1 MKTGVDSNAARTV
14 SDLIR
19 ETRVEVAP
27 GTYVLIGLNYK
38 DWTRVLE
45 NPELS
50 PHADSPF
57 LVFRD
62 GREVT
67 LLLGENDWQRLRHL
81 IRDARIERGFRLV
94 TLDIELP
101 WNVVGYLARVTE
113 ILAAGEIPVGAL
125 SSFSR
130 DHLLIKQ
137 DDLGRA
143 LRVLSEHVK
152 ELC

>member
-1 MKTGVDSNAARTV
+1 MDPNAEKAV
-14 SDLIR
+14 SDLLR
-19 ETRVEVAP
+19 ETRIEVVPA
-27 GTYVLIGLNYK
+27 TFVLVGLSHQN
-38 DWTRVLE
+38 WTRLLE

-50 PHADSPF
+50 PRAESPF
-57 LVFRD
+57 LIFRD

-67 LLLGENDWQRLRHL
+67 LLLEDDDWQRIRHSV
-81 IRDARIERGFRLV
+81 RDARIERGFRLV
-94 TLDIELP
+94 TFDVELS

-113 ILAAGEIPVGAL
+113 ILAASGISVGAL

-130 DHLLIKQ
+130 DHLLVKQ
-137 DDLGRA
+137 NDLGRA

>member
-1 MKTGVDSNAARTV
+1 MDSNAEKTV
-14 SDLIR
+14 SDLLSG
-19 ETRVEVAP
+19 TRIEVVP
-27 GTYVLIGLNYK
+27 SIFVLLGLSHQN
-38 DWTRVLE
+38 WTRLLE

-50 PHADSPF
+50 PAAESPF
-57 LVFRD
+57 LIFRD

-67 LLLGENDWQRLRHL
+67 LLLEEKDWQRIQH
-81 IRDARIERGFRLV
+81 IVRDAKVERGFRLI
-94 TLDIELP
+94 TLDLELP
-101 WNVVGYLARVTE
+101 WNVVGYIARVTE
-113 ILAAGEIPVGAL
+113 ILAASGIPVGAL

-143 LRVLSEHVK
+143 LRVLGEHVK

>member
-1 MKTGVDSNAARTV
+1 MDPKAEKTV
-14 SDLIR
+14 SDLLR
-19 ETRVEVAP
+19 ETAVEVLPA
-27 GTYVLIGLNYK
+27 TFVLLGLSYQN
-38 DWTRVLE
+38 WVRILE

-50 PHADSPF
+50 PGAESPF

-67 LLLGENDWQRLRHL
+67 LLLEESDYQRIRHL
-81 IRDARIERGFRLV
+81 VRDAKIERGFRLV

-113 ILAAGEIPVGAL
+113 ILAASGIPVGTL

-137 DDLGRA
+137 DDLGKA
-143 LRVLSEHVK
+143 LRVLSDHVK

>member
-1 MKTGVDSNAARTV
+1 MDSNAEKTV
-14 SDLIR
+14 FDLLR
-19 ETRVEVAP
+19 ETRIEVVPA
-27 GTYVLIGLNYK
+27 TFVLLGLSQQN
-38 DWTRVLE
+38 WNRLLE

-50 PHADSPF
+50 PGAESPF
-57 LVFRD
+57 LIFRD

-67 LLLGENDWQRLRHL
+67 LLLHDDDWQRIRHL
-81 IRDARIERGFRLV
+81 VRDARIERGFRLV

-113 ILAAGEIPVGAL
+113 ILAAHEIPVGAL

-143 LRVLSEHVK
+143 LRVLGEHVK

>member
-1 MKTGVDSNAARTV
+1 MDPNAPEDRI
-14 SDLIR
+14 SDLLR
-19 ETRVEVAP
+19 ETRIEVVPA
-27 GTYVLIGLNYK
+27 TFVLVGLSHQN
-38 DWTRVLE
+38 WTHLLE

-50 PHADSPF
+50 PGAESPF
-57 LVFRD
+57 LIFRD

-67 LLLGENDWQRLRHL
+67 LLIEEDDWQRIRH
-81 IRDARIERGFRLV
+81 IVRDAKMERGFRLV
-94 TLDIELP
+94 TLNIELP
-101 WNVVGYLARVTE
+101 WTVIGYLARVTT
-113 ILAAGEIPVGAL
+113 ILAAAGIPVGAL

-137 DDLGRA
+137 DDLGKA

>member
-1 MKTGVDSNAARTV
+1 VDPNAQKTV
-14 SDLIR
+14 SDLLR
-19 ETRVEVAP
+19 ETRIEVVPSAF
-27 GTYVLIGLNYK
+27 VLVGLSQQN
-38 DWTRVLE
+38 WTRLLE

-50 PHADSPF
+50 PRAESPF
-57 LVFRD
+57 LIFRD

-67 LLLGENDWQRLRHL
+67 LLLEEDDWQRIRH
-81 IRDARIERGFRLV
+81 IVRDARIERGFRLV

-101 WNVVGYLARVTE
+101 WSVVGYLARVTE
-113 ILAAGEIPVGAL
+113 ILAGMGIPVGAL

-137 DDLGRA
+137 NDLGRA

>member
-1 MKTGVDSNAARTV
+1 MAPNAEKTV
-14 SDLIR
+14 SDLLR

-27 GTYVLIGLNYK
+27 ATYVLVGLSYK

-50 PHADSPF
+50 PRADSPF

-67 LLLGENDWQRLRHL
+67 LLLEEDDWQRIRHL
-81 IRDARIERGFRLV
+81 VRDAGIERGFRLV

-113 ILAAGEIPVGAL
+113 ILAASGIPVGAL

-143 LRVLSEHVK
+143 LRVLSEQVK

>member
-1 MKTGVDSNAARTV
+1 MDPNAPEDTP
-14 SDLIR
+14 DLLR
-19 ETRVEVAP
+19 ETRIEVVPA
-27 GTYVLIGLNYK
+27 TFVLVGLSHQN
-38 DWTRVLE
+38 WTRLLE

-50 PHADSPF
+50 PRAESPF
-57 LVFRD
+57 LIFRD

-67 LLLGENDWQRLRHL
+67 LLLEEDDWQRIRH
-81 IRDARIERGFRLV
+81 IVRDAKMERGFRLV

-101 WNVVGYLARVTE
+101 WNVIGYLARVTA
-113 ILAAGEIPVGAL
+113 ILAAAGIPVGAL

-137 DDLGRA
+137 DDLGKA

>member
-1 MKTGVDSNAARTV
+1 VNPNAEKTV
-14 SDLIR
+14 SDLLR
-19 ETRVEVAP
+19 ETRIEVVPA
-27 GTYVLIGLNYK
+27 TFVLVGLSHQN
-38 DWTRVLE
+38 WTRLLE

-50 PHADSPF
+50 PRAESPF
-57 LVFRD
+57 LIFRD

-67 LLLGENDWQRLRHL
+67 LLLEEDDWQRIRH
-81 IRDARIERGFRLV
+81 IVRDAKIERGFRVV

-101 WNVVGYLARVTE
+101 WNVIGYLARVTE
-113 ILAAGEIPVGAL
+113 ILAASGIPVGAL

-143 LRVLSEHVK
+143 LSVLSEQVN

>member
-1 MKTGVDSNAARTV
+1 MDPKAEKTV
-14 SDLIR
+14 SDLLR
-19 ETRVEVAP
+19 ETTIEVVPADF
-27 GTYVLIGLNYK
+27 VLLGLSHQN
-38 DWTRVLE
+38 WARLLE
-45 NPELS
+45 SPELS
-50 PHADSPF
+50 PRAESPF
-57 LVFRD
+57 LIFRD
-62 GREVT
+62 SRQVT
-67 LLLGENDWQRLRHL
+67 LLLEENDYQRIRHL
-81 IRDARIERGFRLV
+81 VRDAKIERGFRLI

-113 ILAAGEIPVGAL
+113 ILAASGIPVGAL

-143 LRVLSEHVK
+143 LRVLSEQVK

>member
-1 MKTGVDSNAARTV
+1 M
-14 SDLIR
+14 
-19 ETRVEVAP
+19 
-27 GTYVLIGLNYK
+27 
-38 DWTRVLE
+38 LE

-67 LLLGENDWQRLRHL
+67 LLLGEDDWQRLRHL

-113 ILAAGEIPVGAL
+113 ILAASEIPVGAL

-130 DHLLIKQ
+130 AHLLIKQ

>member
-1 MKTGVDSNAARTV
+1 MEPNAEKAV
-14 SDLIR
+14 SDLVR
-19 ETRVEVAP
+19 ETRIEVVPAAF
-27 GTYVLIGLNYK
+27 VLVGLSQQN
-38 DWTRVLE
+38 WTRLLE

-50 PHADSPF
+50 PRAESVF
-57 LVFRD
+57 MMFRD

-67 LLLGENDWQRLRHL
+67 LLLEDDDWQRIRH
-81 IRDARIERGFRLV
+81 IVRDARVERDFRLV
-94 TLDIELP
+94 TLDVELP
-101 WNVVGYLARVTE
+101 WNVIGYLARVTE
-113 ILAAGEIPVGAL
+113 ILAASGIPVGAL

-143 LRVLSEHVK
+143 LHVLSKHVK

>member
-1 MKTGVDSNAARTV
+1 MDPRVEKTV
-14 SDLIR
+14 SDLLR
-19 ETRVEVAP
+19 ETAIEVLPA
-27 GTYVLIGLNYK
+27 TFVLLGLSQQN
-38 DWTRVLE
+38 WVRILE

-50 PHADSPF
+50 PRAESPF
-57 LVFRD
+57 MVFRD

-67 LLLGENDWQRLRHL
+67 LLLEDNDYQRIRHL
-81 IRDARIERGFRLV
+81 VRDAKIERGFRMV

-113 ILAAGEIPVGAL
+113 ILAASGIPVGAL

-137 DDLGRA
+137 DDLGKA
-143 LRVLSEHVK
+143 LNVLSEQVK

>member
-1 MKTGVDSNAARTV
+1 MDSNGEKTV
-14 SDLIR
+14 SDLLR
-19 ETRVEVAP
+19 ETSIEVAP
-27 GTYVLIGLNYK
+27 ATFVLVGLSHQN
-38 DWTRVLE
+38 WTRLLE

-50 PHADSPF
+50 PRAESPF
-57 LVFRD
+57 LIFRD
-62 GREVT
+62 AREVT
-67 LLLGENDWQRLRHL
+67 LLLEEDDWQRIRH
-81 IRDARIERGFRLV
+81 IVRDAKMERGFRLV

-101 WNVVGYLARVTE
+101 WSVMGYLARVTA
-113 ILAAGEIPVGAL
+113 ILAAAGIPVGAL

-137 DDLGRA
+137 DNLGKA

>member
-1 MKTGVDSNAARTV
+1 MAPNAEKTV
-14 SDLIR
+14 SDLLR

-27 GTYVLIGLNYK
+27 ATYVLVGLSYK

-50 PHADSPF
+50 PRADSPF

-67 LLLGENDWQRLRHL
+67 LLLEEDDWQRIRHL
-81 IRDARIERGFRLV
+81 VRDAGIERGFRLV

-101 WNVVGYLARVTE
+101 WKVVGYLARVTE
-113 ILAAGEIPVGAL
+113 ILAASGIPVGAL

-143 LRVLSEHVK
+143 LRVLSEQVK

>member
-1 MKTGVDSNAARTV
+1 MDSNAEKTV
-14 SDLIR
+14 SHLLR
-19 ETRVEVAP
+19 ETRIEVVP
-27 GTYVLIGLNYK
+27 STFVLVGLSHQN
-38 DWTRVLE
+38 WTRLLE

-50 PHADSPF
+50 PAAESPF
-57 LVFRD
+57 LIFRD

-67 LLLGENDWQRLRHL
+67 LLLEEADWQRIRH
-81 IRDARIERGFRLV
+81 IVRDAKMELGFRLL

-101 WNVVGYLARVTE
+101 WTVIGYLARVTA
-113 ILAAGEIPVGAL
+113 ILAAAGIPVGAL

>member
-1 MKTGVDSNAARTV
+1 VDPNAEKAV
-14 SDLIR
+14 SDLLLK
-19 ETRVEVAP
+19 TRIEVVPAAF
-27 GTYVLIGLNYK
+27 VLVGLSQQN
-38 DWTRVLE
+38 WTRLVE

-50 PHADSPF
+50 PHAESVF
-57 LVFRD
+57 MMFRD

-67 LLLGENDWQRLRHL
+67 LLLEDDDWQRIRHIVL
-81 IRDARIERGFRLV
+81 DARIERSFRLV
-94 TLDIELP
+94 TLDVELP

-113 ILAAGEIPVGAL
+113 ILAAAGIPVGAL

-143 LRVLSEHVK
+143 LRVLSQHVK
-152 ELC
+152 ESC

>member
-1 MKTGVDSNAARTV
+1 MNPSAEKTVY
-14 SDLIR
+14 DLLR
-19 ETRVEVAP
+19 DTRIEVVPA
-27 GTYVLIGLNYK
+27 TFVIVGLSQQN
-38 DWTRVLE
+38 WTRLLE

-50 PHADSPF
+50 PGAESPF
-57 LVFRD
+57 MIFRD

-67 LLLGENDWQRLRHL
+67 LLLEDDDWQRIRH
-81 IRDARIERGFRLV
+81 IVRDAKVERGFRLV

-113 ILAAGEIPVGAL
+113 ILAASGIPVGAL

-137 DDLGRA
+137 DDLGGA
-143 LRVLSEHVK
+143 LGILSEHVK

>member
-1 MKTGVDSNAARTV
+1 MDPNAEKAV
-14 SDLIR
+14 SDLLR
-19 ETRVEVAP
+19 ETRIEVVPA
-27 GTYVLIGLNYK
+27 TFVLVGLSQQN
-38 DWTRVLE
+38 WTRLLE

-50 PHADSPF
+50 PRANSPF
-57 LVFRD
+57 LIFRD

-67 LLLGENDWQRLRHL
+67 LLLEEDDWQRIRH
-81 IRDARIERGFRLV
+81 IVRDARIERDFRLV
-94 TLDIELP
+94 TLDVELP

-113 ILAAGEIPVGAL
+113 ILAASGIPVGAL

-143 LRVLSEHVK
+143 LGVLSQHVK